1 MVSFSRLLPKVVL
14 PQMYHFMREG
24 CEHLIRFP
32 GGKVGWIKRNLIGY
46 FFRVC
51 SIYEALPGE
60 EAESALMPLHCYQ
73 ARRQTAGKEFPVEE
87 IICGSQTCI
96 CLCCWIVHN

>member
-1 MVSFSRLLPKVVL
+1 MVSFSRLLPEVVL

-32 GGKVGWIKRNLIGY
+32 GGKVGWIKRDLIGY
-46 FFRVC
+46 FFWVS

-73 ARRQTAGKEFPVEE
+73 ARRQTTGKEFPVEE
-87 IICGSQTCI
+87 IIGGSQTRI
-96 CLCCWIVHN
+96 CLCCWIIHK